1 MATPPDDKWGSAR
14 AETRSEVHSLLAP
27 GERRCAT
34 CGARSRAA
42 SRTCPVCG
50 VPYIVRRRK
59 ALSTRRARLIAALV
73 AVLVL
78 GVAGA
83 LVAILSPGIEHAKRT
98 NAASAARAHSA
109 AIAALERKN
118 AVEQRLRVAST
129 PARDPGSSAG
139 SAARVR
145 ARAAIVGDLERAIDA
160 DARARVRAGTLV
172 GPVRSVQCNPYPP
185 GSNVPPTAKFGSYAC
200 VAVNRL
206 ITSGSKV
213 LGLLGV
219 SFWGRVDF
227 AHGRLAWCKVNPQPG
242 EGGAGTGPPPVP
254 LAQACDLER
263 PAPAGF

>member
-118 AVEQRLRVAST
+118 AVEQRLQVAST